1 MEYIREKTLFQYMLI
16 VILLFT
22 SSLGEASEGNFLESP
37 EGVVNE
43 LYQLVT
49 FESGHTP
56 DWNQVKSL
64 FIDQAV
70 VVLRTSRENTT
81 IFSVQ
86 GFVDDFVNFIEK
98 YNAKQTG
105 FKEEI
110 KRMKSKIF
118 EDMAHIFVLYEASIP
133 GSKRPPQQGLDSF
146 LLIKKEG
153 RWWIVAITNEIP
165 KPDSPIPSDLF
176 D

>member
-1 MEYIREKTLFQYMLI
+1 MNNTREKALFQGILI
-16 VILLFT
+16 VILLCA
-22 SSLGEASEGNFLESP
+22 SSVGKASKENFLQSP

-43 LYQLVT
+43 LYKLVT

-70 VVLRTSRENTT
+70 IVLRTSRENTT

-98 YNAKQTG
+98 YNAEQTG

-110 KRMKSKIF
+110 KRMNSKF
-118 EDMAHIFVLYEASIP
+118 FGDTAHIFVLYEASIP
-133 GSKRPPQQGLDSF
+133 GLKSPPQQGVDSF

-165 KPDSPIPSDLF
+165 KPDMPVPPDLF